1 MNPPDAFHELC
12 AYTLN
17 LADAA
22 FTHQHV
28 VDAFAAQCADE
39 TTKPIKLTFALVG
52 LYLHLDHG
60 LTGREVQRVHLRLAQ
75 QKEQWPTFPQPPDRG
90 KMRAGDVLAFPEGAE
105 RIRAID
111 DWCATVWES
120 YRESH
125 HAVAAFL
132 RARDIP

>member
-1 MNPPDAFHELC
+1 MTPEEAFHELS

-28 VDAFAAQCADE
+28 VDAFAAQCADA

-52 LYLHLDHG
+52 LHLHLDRG
-60 LTGREVQRVHLRLAQ
+60 RSGREVQRVHMRLAQ
-75 QKEQWPTFPQPPDRG
+75 RKEQWPAFPQPRDRG
-90 KMRAGDVLAFPEGAE
+90 NLHAGDVLAIPAGPE

-111 DWCATVWES
+111 DWCAAVWES

-125 HAVAAFL
+125 DAVAALL
-132 RARDIP
+132 RARAIP

>member
-1 MNPPDAFHELC
+1 MNPQDAFHELC

-28 VDAFAAQCADE
+28 VDAFAAQCADD

-60 LTGREVQRVHLRLAQ
+60 LKGREVQRVHLRLAQ
-75 QKEQWPTFPQPPDRG
+75 QKEQWPIFPQPQDRG
-90 KMRAGDVLAFPEGAE
+90 QMQASDVLAFPAGDE

-111 DWCATVWES
+111 AWCAIVWES

>member
-1 MNPPDAFHELC
+1 MNPQDSFHELC

-52 LYLHLDHG
+52 LYLHLNHG

-75 QKEQWPTFPQPPDRG
+75 QKEKWPTFPQPPDRG
-90 KMRAGDVLAFPEGAE
+90 KMRASDVMAFPAGAE
-105 RIRAID
+105 RVRAID

-120 YRESH
+120 YLECH
-125 HAVAAFL
+125 PAVAAFL

>member
-1 MNPPDAFHELC
+1 MTPEEAFHELC

-28 VDAFAAQCADE
+28 VDAFAAQCADG

-52 LYLHLDHG
+52 LHLHLDRG
-60 LTGREVQRVHLRLAQ
+60 WSGREVQKVHMRLARR
-75 QKEQWPTFPQPPDRG
+75 KEPWPTFSQPANRG
-90 KMRAGDVLAFPEGAE
+90 SMCVRDVLALPAGAE
-105 RIRAID
+105 RIGAID
-111 DWCATVWES
+111 AWCAVVWET

-125 HAVAAFL
+125 GAVAGLL
-132 RARDIP
+132 REHGIP